1 VSAREPTARP
11 EAPKRLRASVVI
23 PCRNRA
29 ALTVELVEALF
40 AQTLPPSDFE
50 IVVVDNR
57 STDDTAQR
65 IAALQERSPYRL
77 LFHVMPENRGP
88 AHSRN
93 AGVGLAR
100 GEIIAFTDSDC
111 RPRRDWLERGL
122 VCFAAPDV
130 AFVTG
135 SVFDKPEQR
144 GGFFARATGAL
155 TVEHPS
161 YPTMNAF
168 YRRRF
173 FVEAGGFD
181 ESLCFRDFRDR
192 PNECADTDL
201 AWRLKEK
208 GLRNV
213 FDPELVI
220 FHEVENQPALAW
232 VLEPFRLW
240 LVPALVR
247 RHPQLRRSL
256 LRARFFFCKEN
267 ALICLA
273 VLGVLAGIA
282 LDRSLFLF
290 VLPYGIALPYLWWA
304 IALRKRPV
312 RLRDLWRFLP
322 QTALIA
328 ARQLVMCAGLAYG
341 SLRFRCLVL

>member
-1 VSAREPTARP
+1 VSAPEPAASAEARE
-11 EAPKRLRASVVI
+11 RLRASVVI

-40 AQTLPPSDFE
+40 AQTLPHSDYE

-57 STDDTAQR
+57 STDDTAQCV
-65 IAALQERSPYRL
+65 AALQERSPCRL

-111 RPRRDWLERGL
+111 RPRPDWLERGL
-122 VCFAAPDV
+122 APFAAPEV

-155 TVEHPS
+155 TVEHPT

-173 FVEAGGFD
+173 FLEAGGFD

-213 FDPELVI
+213 FDRELVI
-220 FHEVENQPALAW
+220 FHEVETQRPIAW

-256 LRARFFFCKEN
+256 LRARLFFCKEN
-267 ALICLA
+267 ALACLA
-273 VLGVLAGIA
+273 LLGATAGLAF
-282 LDRSLFLF
+282 DRALFLF
-290 VLPYGIALPYLWWA
+290 VLPYGMALPYLWWA
-304 IALRKRPV
+304 IALHKRPV
-312 RLRDLWRFLP
+312 RSRDLLRFLP
-322 QTALIA
+322 ETALIA
-328 ARQLVMCAGLAYG
+328 ARQLVMCAGLVYG